1 MPNIRSAAKR
11 HRQNLKARER
21 NKAVKTRIKNV
32 TKAVYQAVDQKDPAK
47 ASMAIQQAASTLDK
61 AAQKRVI
68 HWKKA
73 ARKISRLNRMVNTLQ
88 STH

>member
-32 TKAVYQAVDQKDPAK
+32 TKAVHQAVSQQDREK
-47 ASMAIQQAASTLDK
+47 ASQAIQQAACTLDK

>member
-1 MPNIRSAAKR
+1 MPNIKSAAKR

-32 TKAVYQAVDQKDPAK
+32 TKAVQEAVDEKDSEK
-47 ASMAIQQAASTLDK
+47 AATAVREAASVIDR
-61 AAQKRVI
+61 AARKNVI

-73 ARKISRLNRMVNTLQ
+73 ARKISRLSRTVSSIQQ
-88 STH
+88 S

>member
-1 MPNIRSAAKR
+1 MPNIKSAAKR

-32 TKAVYQAVDQKDPAK
+32 TKAVQEAVDEKD
-47 ASMAIQQAASTLDK
+47 SEK
-61 AAQKRVI
+61 AATAVREASSVIDRAARKNVI

-73 ARKISRLNRMVNTLQ
+73 ARKISRLSRTVSSIQQ
-88 STH
+88 S

>member
-1 MPNIRSAAKR
+1 LPNIKSAAKR

-32 TKAVYQAVDQKDPAK
+32 TKAVQEAVDEKD
-47 ASMAIQQAASTLDK
+47 SEK
-61 AAQKRVI
+61 AATAVREASSVIDRAARKNVI

-73 ARKISRLNRMVNTLQ
+73 ARKISRLSRTVSSIQQ
-88 STH
+88 S

>member
-1 MPNIRSAAKR
+1 LPNIRSAAKR

-32 TKAVYQAVDQKDPAK
+32 TKAVHQAVNQQDADQ
-47 ASMAIQQAASTLDK
+47 ASRAIQKAASTLDK